1 MGYANPAQISA
12 GIHLRQWSRAFIFAE
27 TLTSKRVV
35 FVNLDI
41 CMGTQIIKL
50 EVRPSLMVVSRCQ
63 AAFFSFIFGPVSGEQ
78 PMQFLF

>member
-1 MGYANPAQISA
+1 MGYANPAQVSA

-50 EVRPSLMVVSRCQ
+50 EVSPTISLTIDGICLNHKERAYV
-63 AAFFSFIFGPVSGEQ
+63 II
-78 PMQFLF
+78 

>member
-1 MGYANPAQISA
+1 MGYANPAQVSA

-50 EVRPSLMVVSRCQ
+50 EVSPTISLTIDGICPNHKERVCV
-63 AAFFSFIFGPVSGEQ
+63 II
-78 PMQFLF
+78 

>member
-27 TLTSKRVV
+27 SPTSKRVV

-41 CMGTQIIKL
+41 CMATQIIKL
-50 EVRPSLMVVSRCQ
+50 EVMKYIVVS
-63 AAFFSFIFGPVSGEQ
+63 G
-78 PMQFLF
+78 